1 MKKRRPP
8 RVCMQRMENFPRS
21 ELFYN
26 GLARCAR
33 LRKLQKETSSSHHL
47 RLSSACCD
55 RYCSIYLI
63 YLPYHVILPLLRG
76 FASPNEAINVSPC
89 GGGRKSLDHHH
100 ALPLNIYIY
109 IYTRRFL
116 VHSVVD
122 FSSSSS
128 SSSFAFAFYHGSLY
142 LPHC

>member
-1 MKKRRPP
+1 MHIANGK
-8 RVCMQRMENFPRS
+8 FPAKG

-26 GLARCAR
+26 SLARHTR
-33 LRKLQKETSSSHHL
+33 LRKLQKKTSSPHHL

-76 FASPNEAINVSPC
+76 SASSNEAINVSPC
-89 GGGRKSLDHHH
+89 GGGRKSLNHHH
-100 ALPLNIYIY
+100 VLPL
-109 IYTRRFL
+109 YTRRSL
-116 VHSVVD
+116 VYSVVD

-128 SSSFAFAFYHGSLY
+128 FAFYHSSLY